1 MITNLKTRKDLLG
14 LRELPAQSI
23 RSILHSAETMK
34 FILSQP
40 IKKAP
45 HLMGKSVV
53 ELFVGESIRTKLSFE
68 LAAQYMTGTVSTI
81 SVGDTTRE
89 RIRDVVTAID
99 HMGADVII
107 LRHPFSGTPHMIAP
121 LVQASIINAGD
132 GINEQPTQA
141 LVDIF
146 TIFQKKGRIKGL
158 NVALTGDILHNP
170 IAHSNIWGL
179 LKLGANVR
187 VAGPATLLPAG
198 LETLGVQICRS
209 PREAVTDADVIMS
222 MRLRSDAVD
231 RGLVPDER
239 EYARCFGLHEQEL
252 TYAKPDV
259 IVMHALPVRRGVDM
273 SGAVIAG
280 PNSVIDEQVTNGV
293 AIKMAV
299 LYMFAKKGGFYGDP
313 DPEGPCCQP
322 EK

>member
-1 MITNLKTRKDLLG
+1 MTSLKTCKDLLG

-34 FILSQP
+34 FVLSQP
-40 IKKAP
+40 LKKAP

-81 SVGDTTRE
+81 SVEDATRE

-107 LRHPFSGTPHMIAP
+107 LRHPLSGTPHMIAP
-121 LVQASIINAGD
+121 LVHASIINAGD

-146 TIFQKKGRIKGL
+146 TIYQKMGRIEGL
-158 NVALTGDILHNP
+158 NIALIGDILHNP

-187 VAGPATLLPAG
+187 VAGPATLIPAG
-198 LETLGVQICRS
+198 LGSMGVQVCHTL
-209 PREAVTDADVIMS
+209 REALNDADVVMS
-222 MRLRSDAVD
+222 MRLRSDTVD

-239 EYARCFGLHEQEL
+239 EYARYFGLHEEDL
-252 TYAKPDV
+252 TYAKPGV

-273 SGAVIAG
+273 SGAVISG
-280 PNSVIDEQVTNGV
+280 PHSVIDEQVTNGV

-313 DPEGPCCQP
+313 DSEGQSCQP
-322 EK
+322 KE